1 MITLYGRLNSLNVQ
15 KVVFALGEIGV
26 PYERIDAGM
35 AFGIVDTSQY
45 RAMNPNGLVPTLKDG
60 DLVIWESNAI
70 VRYLAA
76 KYSVDALWSSDP
88 ATRAPQDAW
97 MDWQAQHWQ
106 AAVGPA
112 FLHLVR
118 TPPEKR
124 DMDLV
129 ERSRETADRLA
140 GILDG
145 ALAGR
150 EWLGGARLGIGD
162 IALGPLAHRW
172 LHLPVERTPRP
183 DLERWYA
190 AIAARPAAKPF
201 LGLPLT

>member
-15 KVVFALGEIGV
+15 KVVFALGEVGV
-26 PYERIDAGM
+26 PYERIDAGLS
-35 AFGIVDTSQY
+35 FGIVDTTEY

-60 DLVIWESNAI
+60 DLVLWESNAI

-76 KYSVDALWSSDP
+76 KYSVDSLWPSDP
-88 ATRAPQDAW
+88 ADRAPQDAW

-106 AAVGPA
+106 SAVGPA
-112 FLHLVR
+112 FLHLIR
-118 TPPEKR
+118 TPAEKR

-129 ERSRETADRLA
+129 ERSRQAADRLA
-140 GILDG
+140 GILDA

-150 EWLGGARLGIGD
+150 EWLGGARPGLGD

-172 LHLPVERTPRP
+172 LNLPVARTPRP
-183 DLERWYA
+183 DLERWYG
-190 AIAARPAAKPF
+190 AIAARPAAEPF